1 MQNEAARFE
10 FTMDELSPGACMRH
24 LVVIALALMM
34 AQPLRAQHLRDRLSD
49 LFIFGSGDSPLNLG
63 GTSDP
68 NNPDSIRIH
77 GDHFVPAAVASNGTV
92 ISFLTNSIGSNV
104 ANIPVSAT
112 SSGSTFNFQ
121 AGVPTRTSSSAGPV
135 FGERAQTLGRGRVL
149 AGLSRT
155 GVHFKTLRG
164 VDLDHI
170 RFTFTHANSDFPGCD
185 SIAGGDCSLLGVPLL
200 ENETIDLDLAL
211 DVRLTVTGFLLT
223 YGLADRIDVG
233 VALPVVSVALDGA
246 STAQITPFGPPP
258 AVHFFGGTPEDPIL
272 TASRSITG
280 STTGLGDVDA
290 RVKVNLRQAEPL
302 SVAVLADVRFPTGSE
317 SNLLGSGAFAVRGLA
332 ILSAHFGDF
341 SPHANLGYLYRGGEF
356 ETDAVLATAGFDHL
370 LAPWATLAID
380 VISQL
385 QVGDSP
391 LQVPGPVEIQAPYHR
406 TIRPTLIPDERDDV
420 VDGSVGVKLTA
431 AQGLT
436 VVANGEWSLNR
447 GGLRPDVIWTAG
459 LEYNF

>member
-1 MQNEAARFE
+1 
-10 FTMDELSPGACMRH
+10 MRRV
-24 LVVIALALMM
+24 LLTIALALVAGP
-34 AQPLRAQHLRDRLSD
+34 AQAQHLRDRLSD
-49 LFIFGSGDSPLNLG
+49 LFIFGSGESPLVLG

-68 NNPDSIRIH
+68 SNPESIRIH
-77 GDHFVPAAVASNGTV
+77 GNHFVPAAVASNGTI

-104 ANIPVSAT
+104 ANVPVSAT
-112 SSGSTFNFQ
+112 SGGTTFSFQ
-121 AGVPTRTSSSAGPV
+121 GGVPTRTSTSAGPI

-155 GVHFKTLRG
+155 GLRFKTLRG
-164 VDLDHI
+164 VDLDHL

-185 SIAGGDCSLLGVPLL
+185 SIAGGDCSLLGVPTL
-200 ENETIDLDLAL
+200 ENETIDLNLAL
-211 DVRLTVTGFLLT
+211 DIDLTVTGFLLT
-223 YGLADRIDVG
+223 YGVTDRVDIG
-233 VALPVVSVALDGA
+233 VALPLVSVSLNGT
-246 STAQITPFGPPP
+246 SNAQVNPFGPPP
-258 AVHFFGGTPEDPIL
+258 AVHFFGGTPDNPIL
-272 TASRSITG
+272 TASRSVEG
-280 STTGLGDVDA
+280 STTGLGDVDG
-290 RVKVNLRQAEPL
+290 RVKINLRRAEPL

-317 SNLLGSGAFAVRGLA
+317 SNLLGSGAFAARGLA
-332 ILSAHFGDF
+332 ILSARFGNF
-341 SPHANLGYLYRGGEF
+341 SPHANVGYLYRGGQF

-385 QVGDSP
+385 QVGESP

-406 TIRPTLIPDERDDV
+406 TIIPTVIPDTRDDI

-431 AQGLT
+431 APGLT
-436 VVANGEWSLNR
+436 VVGNSEWSLNH

>member
-1 MQNEAARFE
+1 
-10 FTMDELSPGACMRH
+10 MRR
-24 LVVIALALMM
+24 LVVIALALLSGR
-34 AQPLRAQHLRDRLSD
+34 PLQAQHLRDRLSD

-68 NNPDSIRIH
+68 HNPDSIRIH

-112 SSGSTFNFQ
+112 SGGSTFSFQ
-121 AGVPTRTSSSAGPV
+121 AGVPIRTSTSAGPI

-149 AGLSRT
+149 LGLSRT

-164 VDLDHI
+164 VDLDHV

-185 SIAGGDCSLLGVPLL
+185 SIAGGDCSLLGVPAL

-223 YGLADRIDVG
+223 YGLTNRVDVG
-233 VALPVVSVALDGA
+233 VVLPLVSVSLDGA
-246 STAQITPFGPPP
+246 SNAQITPFGPPP
-258 AVHFFGGTPEDPIL
+258 AVHFFGGTPDDPIL
-272 TASRSITG
+272 TASRSVNG

-290 RVKVNLRQAEPL
+290 RLKVNLRQAEPL
-302 SVAVLADVRFPTGSE
+302 SVAILGDVRFPTGSE
-317 SNLLGSGAFAVRGLA
+317 SNLLGSGAFAARGLA
-332 ILSAHFGDF
+332 IFSARFGNF
-341 SPHANLGYLYRGGEF
+341 TPHANLGYLYRGGEF
-356 ETDAVLATAGFDHL
+356 ETDAVLATVGFDHL
-370 LAPWATLAID
+370 MAPWATLAVDI
-380 VISQL
+380 ISQL
-385 QVGDSP
+385 QVGESP

-406 TIRPTLIPDERDDV
+406 TIVPTVIPDERDDI
-420 VDGSVGVKLTA
+420 VDGSLGLKLTA
-431 AQGLT
+431 ARGLT
-436 VVANGEWSLNR
+436 VLGNGSWSLNR
-447 GGLRPDVIWTAG
+447 GGLRADVIWTAG

>member
-1 MQNEAARFE
+1 
-10 FTMDELSPGACMRH
+10 MRH
-24 LVVIALALMM
+24 FVVTTLALLV
-34 AQPLRAQHLRDRLSD
+34 AQPLHAQHLRDRLSD

-63 GTSDP
+63 GTS
-68 NNPDSIRIH
+68 
-77 GDHFVPAAVASNGTV
+77 
-92 ISFLTNSIGSNV
+92 GSNV

-112 SSGSTFNFQ
+112 SGGSTFSFQ
-121 AGVPTRTSSSAGPV
+121 AGVPTRTSTSAGPV

-164 VDLDHI
+164 VDLDHV
-170 RFTFTHANSDFPGCD
+170 RFTFTHANSDFAGCD
-185 SIAGGDCSLLGVPLL
+185 SIAGGDCSLLGIPAL
-200 ENETIDLDLAL
+200 ENETIDLDVAL

-223 YGLADRIDVG
+223 YGLTDRIDVG
-233 VALPVVSVALDGA
+233 VALPLVSVSLDGS

-258 AVHFFGGTPEDPIL
+258 AVHFFGGTPENPVL
-272 TASRSITG
+272 TASRFITG

-290 RVKVNLRQAEPL
+290 RLKVNLRQAEPL
-302 SVAVLADVRFPTGSE
+302 SVAILGDVRFPTGSE

-370 LAPWATLAID
+370 LAPWATLAVD

-391 LQVPGPVEIQAPYHR
+391 LQVPGPVEIQAPYNR
-406 TIRPTLIPDERDDV
+406 TITPTLIPDERDDV
-420 VDGSVGVKLTA
+420 VDGSLGLKLTA
-431 AQGLT
+431 AHGLT
-436 VVANGEWSLNR
+436 VVGNGEWSLNR